1 MSAAPSDVARLPLF
15 RTLSPATVEA
25 LTACAVER
33 RFRAGDL
40 LLEGGARAEWLY
52 VLEYG
57 LVREFY
63 VTAAG
68 DEHTRVFVA
77 EGGVTGSLLDLRSG
91 APSVTWIQA
100 LEPTRALAVRFA
112 EFNALATQH
121 GDLEA
126 LARRSA
132 EALALRKT
140 RREYEML
147 ALSAADRLNSWR
159 AENPGLDVRITRR
172 LLASY
177 LGITPVHLSRISAGD
192 RRRSTEDHRERARP
206 PR

>member
-1 MSAAPSDVARLPLF
+1 MSAAQSEIARLPLF

-40 LLEGGARAEWLY
+40 LIGGGARAEWLH
-52 VLEYG
+52 VLVHG

-91 APSVTWIQA
+91 APAVTWIQA
-100 LEPTRALAVRFA
+100 LEPT
-112 EFNALATQH
+112 
-121 GDLEA
+121 
-126 LARRSA
+126 
-132 EALALRKT
+132 
-140 RREYEML
+140 
-147 ALSAADRLNSWR
+147 
-159 AENPGLDVRITRR
+159 
-172 LLASY
+172 
-177 LGITPVHLSRISAGD
+177 
-192 RRRSTEDHRERARP
+192 
-206 PR
+206 